1 MGSLVHPENKKVVLF
16 LEKRGLF
23 LEKWLLL
30 EGNLKKSCQVR
41 KNGFWIEGRNFAA

>member
-1 MGSLVHPENKKVVLF
+1 MGSLVHPENKKVV
-16 LEKRGLF
+16 LF